1 MENIV
6 RLPPRTLARL
16 SVAVNAAMAGGR
28 SLRVCT
34 GTDKNGTWFKFD
46 VGNTGWTEP
55 IYGLDY

>member
-6 RLPPRTLARL
+6 RLPPRVLARL
-16 SVAVNAAMAGGR
+16 ADATQVALTEGR

-46 VGNTGWTEP
+46 VGNSGWTEP
-55 IYGLDY
+55 LYGLDY